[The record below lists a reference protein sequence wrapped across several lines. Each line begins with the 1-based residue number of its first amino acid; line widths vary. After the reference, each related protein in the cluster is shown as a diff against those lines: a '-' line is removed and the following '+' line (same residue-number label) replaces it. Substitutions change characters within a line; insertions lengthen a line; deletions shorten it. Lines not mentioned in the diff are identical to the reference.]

1 VSGGAGAIA
10 FHPVTATLGA
20 EVTGIDLRQPVD
32 GDQAAAIRAGLV
44 EHQVL
49 FFRDQDVTPA
59 QQLAFS
65 EALGPTMLPMI
76 DTESTE
82 APGVTVLDQTAPK
95 GQYTDRW
102 HTDHLFVE
110 EPPMASMLRAVQLPA
125 VGGDTCFSSMF
136 AAYEALSPALRAFLD
151 GLTAVHS
158 TGPIQGAFDL
168 PRVVNRR
175 DEDLLFVR
183 HPLVRV
189 HPESGRRALFVS
201 ENFTVGVDELDAK
214 ESRALLDL
222 LFAQI
227 NTVRFQCRFRWEVDS
242 IALWD
247 NRAVQHCALYDYQ
260 ERRLM
265 YRTMVDGDRPYGP
278 VEEAAVAAAGV
289 RT

>member
-1 VSGGAGAIA
+1 MSPASTLA
-10 FHPVTATLGA
+10 FHPVTTTLGA
-20 EVTGIDLRQPVD
+20 EVTGLDLREPLD
-32 GDQAAAIRAGLV
+32 AEQAAMLRAGLLD
-44 EHQVL
+44 HLVL
-49 FFRDQDVTPA
+49 FFRDQDITPD

-65 EALGPTMLPMI
+65 ESFGPTMLPMI

-136 AAYEALSPALRAFLD
+136 AAYEALSPALREFLD

-158 TGPIQGAFDL
+158 TGPIQGTFDL
-168 PRVVNRR
+168 PKVFNRR
-175 DEDLLFVR
+175 ARDLQLVT

-201 ENFTVGVDELDAK
+201 ENFTVGVEELEDK
-214 ESRALLDL
+214 EARALLDL
-222 LFAQI
+222 LFAQL
-227 NTVRFQCRFRWEVDS
+227 NTVRFQCRFRWDVNS

-247 NRAVQHCALYDYQ
+247 NRAVQHCALYDYT

-278 VEEAAVAAAGV
+278 RDAAAVGTTDGP
-289 RT
+289 R

>member
-1 VSGGAGAIA
+1 VNPASTIA
-10 FHPVTATLGA
+10 FHPVTTTLGA
-20 EVTGIDLRQPVD
+20 EVTGVDLREPLD
-32 GDQAAAIRAGLV
+32 AEQAAVLRAGLL
-44 EHQVL
+44 EHLVL
-49 FFRDQDVTPA
+49 FFRDQDITPD

-65 EALGPTMLPMI
+65 ESFGPTMLPMI

-125 VGGDTCFSSMF
+125 VGGDTCFTSMF
-136 AAYEALSPALRAFLD
+136 AAYEALSPTLREFLD

-158 TGPIQGAFDL
+158 TGPIQGTFEL
-168 PRVVNRR
+168 PKVFNRR
-175 DEDLLFVR
+175 ERDLQLVT

-201 ENFTVGVDELDAK
+201 ENFTVGVEELEDK
-214 ESRALLDL
+214 EARVLLDL
-222 LFAQI
+222 LFAQL
-227 NTVRFQCRFRWEVDS
+227 NTVRFQCRFRWDVNS

-247 NRAVQHCALYDYQ
+247 NRAVQHCALYDYT

-278 VEEAAVAAAGV
+278 REPAGV
-289 RT
+289 ASAHGPR

>member
-1 VSGGAGAIA
+1 MSTVAPT
-10 FHPVTATLGA
+10 FHPITSTLGA
-20 EVTGIDLRQPVD
+20 EVRGIDLRRPLDPDEVT
-32 GDQAAAIRAGLV
+32 AVRAGLL
-44 EHQVL
+44 EHLVL

-65 EALGPTMLPMI
+65 EAIGPTMLPMI

-95 GQYTDRW
+95 GEYTDRW

-110 EPPMASMLRAVQLPA
+110 EPPMASTLRAVQLPP
-125 VGGDTCFSSMF
+125 VGGDTCFLSMF

-158 TGPIQGAFDL
+158 TGPIQGTFEL
-168 PRVVNRR
+168 PRVFNRR
-175 DEDLLFVR
+175 HADVQTVS

-201 ENFTVGVDELDAK
+201 ENFTIGVEELEPF

-222 LFAQI
+222 LFAHL

-242 IALWD
+242 VALWD
-247 NRAVQHCALYDYQ
+247 NRAVQHCALYDYA
-260 ERRLM
+260 ERRVM
-265 YRTMVDGDRPYGP
+265 HRTMIQGDRPFGP
-278 VEEAAVAAAGV
+278 GAA
-289 RT
+289 RSDP